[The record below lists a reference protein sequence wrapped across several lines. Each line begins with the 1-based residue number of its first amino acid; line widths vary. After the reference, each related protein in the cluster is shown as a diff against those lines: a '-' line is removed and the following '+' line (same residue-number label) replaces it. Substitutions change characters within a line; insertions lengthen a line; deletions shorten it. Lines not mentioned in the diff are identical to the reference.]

1 LHKNS
6 QELEKG
12 ALNTKKK
19 NTKKKEKKEKKER
32 KLRNNQSLRNELS
45 TIKKKT

>member
-6 QELEKG
+6 QELEIG
-12 ALNTKKK
+12 ALNTNKK
-19 NTKKKEKKEKKER
+19 NTKKKKKKEKKER